1 MNTTN
6 DTVDKDKQNV
16 SYTQEEMERNLEK
29 AKAYFENIDKAFAF
43 YYWRARRYQERILFL
58 IIILSILTLV
68 LCLIYTKYFILVTMF
83 PISLLI
89 LLYAKYQKTRNAY
102 KNWSFLK
109 YKDITPHEIN
119 FYTRL

>member
-1 MNTTN
+1 M
-6 DTVDKDKQNV
+6 DMDKQNV

-29 AKAYFENIDKAFAF
+29 AKAYFENIDKCFAF
-43 YYWRARRYQERILFL
+43 YYWRARRNQERILFL

-68 LCLIYTKYFILVTMF
+68 LCLAYTKYFILITML

-102 KNWSFLK
+102 KNWSFTK
-109 YKDITPHEIN
+109 YKDIREDEIN

>member
-1 MNTTN
+1 MDMNE
-6 DTVDKDKQNV
+6 QNV
-16 SYTQEEMERNLEK
+16 KYTQEEMERNLEK
-29 AKAYFENIDKAFAF
+29 AYKYFENIDKAFAF
-43 YYWRARRYQERILFL
+43 YYWRARRYQERVLFL
-58 IIILSILTLV
+58 IIMLSILTLV
-68 LCLIYTKYFILVTMF
+68 LCLIYSRYFILITML

-102 KNWSFLK
+102 KKWSFLK

>member
-1 MNTTN
+1 MNE
-6 DTVDKDKQNV
+6 QNV

-29 AKAYFENIDKAFAF
+29 AYKYFENIDKAFAF
-43 YYWRARRYQERILFL
+43 YYWRARRYQERTLFL

-68 LCLIYTKYFILVTMF
+68 LCLIYSRYFILVTML

-102 KNWSFLK
+102 KKWSFLK
-109 YKDITPHEIN
+109 YKDIIEDEVN
-119 FYTRL
+119 FNTRL

>member
-1 MNTTN
+1 MNE
-6 DTVDKDKQNV
+6 QNV

-29 AKAYFENIDKAFAF
+29 AYKYFENIDKAFAF
-43 YYWRARRYQERILFL
+43 YYWRARRYQERTLFL

-68 LCLIYTKYFILVTMF
+68 LCLIYSRYFILVTML

-102 KNWSFLK
+102 KKWSFLK
-109 YKDITPHEIN
+109 YKDIREDEVN
-119 FYTRL
+119 FNTRL

>member
-1 MNTTN
+1 M
-6 DTVDKDKQNV
+6 DMDKQNV
-16 SYTQEEMERNLEK
+16 KYTQEEMERNLEK

-43 YYWRARRYQERILFL
+43 YYWRARRYQERTLFL

-68 LCLIYTKYFILVTMF
+68 LCLIYSRYFILVTMF
-83 PISLLI
+83 PMSILI

-102 KNWSFLK
+102 KNWSFTK
-109 YKDITPHEIN
+109 YKDIKEDEIN